1 MSTIKQI
8 SVYNGSNWDDYDIG
22 VSATDLENA
31 LQLNSPLVG
40 STNIKNVLTNL
51 IGSESILTGNRIL
64 ITNGNGKLIT
74 STINPQTLN
83 TLDSLNDIPD
93 KVTALEKTTNVVG
106 IIQMFAGTVAPVGWK
121 FCNGEALL
129 ISEYQE
135 LNAVLNGKYNK
146 SGVASGYFNLPD
158 FRSRFPAGYTPGG
171 TGGSANAIIP
181 SHAHSIPAKTTGSG
195 GASHSHYLTG
205 STAQRLIG
213 YNYGTVNKGVTRA
226 AVSGSGNHIAPIIN
240 MNGINKT
247 LDFTGF
253 TSTGNTT
260 ASHTHSTPASTT
272 GSQGVSATNAN
283 LPPYLGINFIIYT
296 GVVL

>member
-8 SVYNGSNWDDYDIG
+8 SVYNGSNWDDYNIG
-22 VSATDLENA
+22 VSAADLENA
-31 LQLNSPLVG
+31 LQLSSPLVG

-51 IGSESILTGNRIL
+51 IGSESMLTGNRIL

-106 IIQMFAGTVAPVGWK
+106 IIQMFAGATAPAGWK

-129 ISEYQE
+129 ISQYPE
-135 LNAVLNGKYNK
+135 LNTVLNGKYNK

-181 SHAHSIPAKTTGSG
+181 SHAHSIPSKTTNSG
-195 GASHSHYLTG
+195 GASHSHYLAG
-205 STAQRLIG
+205 STAQRVIG
-213 YNYGTVNKGVTRA
+213 YNYGTVNAGVIKV
-226 AVSGSGNHIAPIIN
+226 AVSPSGTNYAPAVKKKN
-240 MNGINKT
+240 V
-247 LDFTGF
+247 DFTGF
-253 TSTGNTT
+253 TSTGATT
-260 ASHTHSTPASTT
+260 ASHTHTTPASTT
-272 GSQGVSATNAN
+272 GSTGQSATNAN

>member
-8 SVYNGSNWDDYDIG
+8 SVYNGSNWDDYNIG
-22 VSATDLENA
+22 VSAADLENA
-31 LQLNSPLVG
+31 LQLSSPLVG

-51 IGSESILTGNRIL
+51 IGSESMLTGNRIL

-106 IIQMFAGTVAPVGWK
+106 IIQMFAGATAPAGWK

-129 ISEYQE
+129 ISQYPE
-135 LNAVLNGKYNK
+135 LNTVLNGKYNK

-181 SHAHSIPAKTTGSG
+181 SHAHSIPSKTTNSG
-195 GASHSHYLTG
+195 GASHSHYLAG
-205 STAQRLIG
+205 STAQRVIG
-213 YNYGTVNKGVTRA
+213 YNYGTVKAGVIKV
-226 AVSGSGNHIAPIIN
+226 AVSPSGTNYAPAVKKKN
-240 MNGINKT
+240 V
-247 LDFTGF
+247 DFTGF
-253 TSTGNTT
+253 TSTGATT
-260 ASHTHSTPASTT
+260 ASHTHTTPASTT
-272 GSQGVSATNAN
+272 GSTGQSATNAN